1 MDTGQLVELLKI
13 KLGIASN
20 LRNKTLEKI
29 VSSVISELTNN
40 LGVELVPDRADHEM
54 FIVDFAAYRYEG
66 GVDLPRHLQWR
77 LHNLQISSKKEA
89 RDVE

>member
-20 LRNKTLEKI
+20 LRDKTLEKI

-40 LGVELVPDRADHEM
+40 L
-54 FIVDFAAYRYEG
+54 AYRYEG

-77 LHNLQISSKKEA
+77 LHNLQISSKKE
-89 RDVE
+89 V

>member
-20 LRNKTLEKI
+20 LRDKTLEKI

-40 LGVELVPDRADHEM
+40 LGVELADRADHEM

-77 LHNLQISSKKEA
+77 LHNLQISSKKE
-89 RDVE
+89 V

>member
-20 LRNKTLEKI
+20 LRDKTLEKI

-40 LGVELVPDRADHEM
+40 LGVELVPDRADHEN
-54 FIVDFAAYRYEG
+54 V
-66 GVDLPRHLQWR
+66 HC
-77 LHNLQISSKKEA
+77 
-89 RDVE
+89 

>member
-40 LGVELVPDRADHEM
+40 LGVELV
-54 FIVDFAAYRYEG
+54 AYRYEG

-77 LHNLQISSKKEA
+77 LHNLQISSKKE
-89 RDVE
+89 V

>member
-20 LRNKTLEKI
+20 LRDKTLEKI

-54 FIVDFAAYRYEG
+54 FIVNPFNRYLRT
-66 GVDLPRHLQWR
+66 V
-77 LHNLQISSKKEA
+77 KEFYKF
-89 RDVE
+89 